1 MDGSFGLWPAHF
13 DESLEVGT
21 ISLKKINRP
30 ASSALEADYMINLM
44 VCAIV
49 STGPFMI
56 LLMGLVEFDTTL
68 KCSPNYSYWSLSHN

>member
-49 STGPFMI
+49 STGPFMMGTGMFSDNMI
-56 LLMGLVEFDTTL
+56 CAPAWQRTLLTL
-68 KCSPNYSYWSLSHN
+68 R